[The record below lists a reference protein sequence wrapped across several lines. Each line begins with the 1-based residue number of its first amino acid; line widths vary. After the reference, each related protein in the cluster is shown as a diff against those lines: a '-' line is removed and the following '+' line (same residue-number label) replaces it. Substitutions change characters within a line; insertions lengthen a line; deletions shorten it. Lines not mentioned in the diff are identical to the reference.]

1 MSHLRLVTEVAA
13 EATATTLD
21 AAALVRRAT
30 AALVKQQEQIALLK
44 AEVALRDAY
53 IARAQQQVAVAEL
66 ANGQSDLA
74 FRTAVSTL
82 FVQLKEKP

>member
-1 MSHLRLVTEVAA
+1 MNHLRLVTEAVVA
-13 EATATTLD
+13 ETTKTLD
-21 AAALVRRAT
+21 NAALVRRAT
-30 AALVKQQEQIALLK
+30 AALVEQQEQIALLK

-53 IARAQQQVAVAEL
+53 ITRAQQQVAVAEL